1 MTKRKIEPKNA
12 MDKPVVEASFTDKIL
27 LNSLLPFP
35 GSTKNRKR
43 VGRGNASGYGGEC
56 GRGHKG
62 QKSRSGFSRKRGFEG
77 GQNPLYKR
85 IPKKRGF
92 TNIFKKNYQ
101 IINLENLNY
110 TRFTETIQLKHLLDF
125 NMISKSAQVKFVG
138 NVPEGFVIKSIETH
152 AISNALKIKLEK
164 IGCNIILL
172 D

>member
-1 MTKRKIEPKNA
+1 MVAQIKEKSTESNP
-12 MDKPVVEASFTDKIL
+12 ELL
-27 LNSLLPFP
+27 LNNLTPFD

-92 TNIFKKNYQ
+92 TNIFKIKYT
-101 IINLENLNY
+101 IINLDNLNLS
-110 TRFTETIQLKHLLDF
+110 RFDESIELKHLIDF
-125 NMISKSAQVKFVG
+125 GYVSKLAKVKFVG
-138 NVPEGFVIKSIETH
+138 NVPEKFKIKSLELH
-152 AISNALKIKLEK
+152 AVSHSLQDKLEK
-164 IGCNIILL
+164 AGCSVVILN
-172 D
+172 